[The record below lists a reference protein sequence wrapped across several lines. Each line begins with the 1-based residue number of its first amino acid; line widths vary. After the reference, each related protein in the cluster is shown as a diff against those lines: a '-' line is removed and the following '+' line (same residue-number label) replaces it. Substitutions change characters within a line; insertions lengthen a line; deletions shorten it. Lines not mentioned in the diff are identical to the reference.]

1 MTQQPDETTPDDVVP
16 DDVVPDDVV
25 PDDAEAAPGGTRPGA
40 PSGGTDTPGVGSP
53 EKDPADW
60 VTGDEPPTGPQAS
73 YLGTLAREAG
83 VDVPDDLTKA
93 QASEMIDDLQS
104 RTGRGQ

>member
-1 MTQQPDETTPDDVVP
+1 MTQQPDDTTPADVTDTEP
-16 DDVVPDDVV
+16 DTQPGTGAGG
-25 PDDAEAAPGGTRPGA
+25 PGNGDDA
-40 PSGGTDTPGVGSP
+40 PGVGSP

-60 VTGDEPPTGPQAS
+60 VTGDEPVTGPQAS

-83 VDVPDDLTKA
+83 AEVPDDLTKA

>member
-1 MTQQPDETTPDDVVP
+1 MAEQPDTPADLTDTTDTT
-16 DDVVPDDVV
+16 
-25 PDDAEAAPGGTRPGA
+25 DAPAADAGAPG
-40 PSGGTDTPGVGSP
+40 TDAPGVGSP

-60 VTGDEPPTGPQAS
+60 VTGDEPATGPQAS

-83 VDVPDDLTKA
+83 VDVPEDLTKA
-93 QASEMIDDLQS
+93 QASELIDDLQS

>member
-1 MTQQPDETTPDDVVP
+1 MSQQPDDTAPDESTRASGR
-16 DDVVPDDVV
+16 
-25 PDDAEAAPGGTRPGA
+25 DDAA
-40 PSGGTDTPGVGSP
+40 PGVGSP

-60 VTGDEPPTGPQAS
+60 VTGDEPATGPQAS

-83 VDVPDDLTKA
+83 VEVPQDLTKA
-93 QASEMIDDLQS
+93 QASEMIDELQS

>member
-1 MTQQPDETTPDDVVP
+1 MAEQPDTPADLDDTSATTTTS
-16 DDVVPDDVV
+16 
-25 PDDAEAAPGGTRPGA
+25 AT
-40 PSGGTDTPGVGSP
+40 SGGGSDAPATGGPGVGSP

-60 VTGDEPPTGPQAS
+60 VTGDEPATGPQAS

-83 VDVPDDLTKA
+83 VDVPEDLTKA
-93 QASEMIDDLQS
+93 QASELIDDLQS

>member
-1 MTQQPDETTPDDVVP
+1 MSSQDGSTTPDDTTQ
-16 DDVVPDDVV
+16 
-25 PDDAEAAPGGTRPGA
+25 G
-40 PSGGTDTPGVGSP
+40 PGVGSP

-60 VTGDEPPTGPQAS
+60 VTGDEPATGPQSS

-104 RTGRGQ
+104 RTGRGQQQ

>member
-1 MTQQPDETTPDDVVP
+1 MTQQPDATTSADAPD
-16 DDVVPDDVV
+16 
-25 PDDAEAAPGGTRPGA
+25 GA
-40 PSGGTDTPGVGSP
+40 DQAGPGVGSP

-60 VTGDEPPTGPQAS
+60 VTGDEPATGPQSS

-83 VDVPDDLTKA
+83 AEVPDDLTKA

-104 RTGRGQ
+104 RTGRGQQ

>member
-1 MTQQPDETTPDDVVP
+1 MAEQPDDITTDDLST
-16 DDVVPDDVV
+16 DGG
-25 PDDAEAAPGGTRPGA
+25 AAG
-40 PSGGTDTPGVGSP
+40 SGGPGVGSP
-53 EKDPADW
+53 EKDPSDW
-60 VTGDEPPTGPQAS
+60 VTGDEPATGPQAS

-83 VDVPDDLTKA
+83 VDVPEDLTKA